1 MDCLFFVELLG
12 GKSTIKPIK
21 EREMA
26 KLFYQGHASFR
37 ITTDE
42 GVVIFIDPYAG
53 VGYQTPADIV
63 LITHEHYDHNDIGK
77 VTLTPR
83 TIVIRAKDALMNGVY
98 HSFVEKNVKITAVP
112 AYNSHHPKS
121 ECVGYLLSFDGITL
135 YHAGD
140 TDFIPEMCDLRKENI
155 DYALLPIDGY
165 YTMSPEAATEVANVI
180 MPKHMIPMH
189 MKPGLLWDMKQAMK
203 VHAPMAMLMR
213 PNDNID
219 LRKD

>member
-1 MDCLFFVELLG
+1 
-12 GKSTIKPIK
+12 
-21 EREMA
+21 MA

-83 TIVIRAKDALMNGVY
+83 TIVIRAKDALTNGVY

-121 ECVGYLLSFDGITL
+121 ECVGYLLSFDGITI

>member
-1 MDCLFFVELLG
+1 
-12 GKSTIKPIK
+12 
-21 EREMA
+21 MA

-83 TIVIRAKDALMNGVY
+83 TIVIRAKDALTNGVY

-112 AYNSHHPKS
+112 AYNSHHPES

>member
-1 MDCLFFVELLG
+1 M
-12 GKSTIKPIK
+12 P
-21 EREMA
+21 
-26 KLFYQGHASFR
+26 KLFYQGHSSFR

-63 LITHEHYDHNDIGK
+63 LITHEHYDHNDIAK

-83 TIVIRAKDALMNGVY
+83 TIVIRAKDALTNGVY
-98 HSFVEKNVKITAVP
+98 RSFIEKNVKITAVP
-112 AYNSHHPKS
+112 AYNSHHSKD

-140 TDFIPEMCDLRKENI
+140 TDLIPEMNGLRKEKI

-165 YTMSPEAATEVANVI
+165 YTMTPEAATEAANLI
-180 MPKHMIPMH
+180 APKHMIPMH

-219 LRKD
+219 LKKD

>member
-1 MDCLFFVELLG
+1 M
-12 GKSTIKPIK
+12 P
-21 EREMA
+21 
-26 KLFYQGHASFR
+26 KLFYQGHSSFR

-63 LITHEHYDHNDIGK
+63 LITHEHYDHNDIAK

-83 TIVIRAKDALMNGVY
+83 TIVIRAKDALTNGVY
-98 HSFVEKNVKITAVP
+98 RSFIEKNVKITAVP
-112 AYNSHHPKS
+112 SYNSHHSKD

-140 TDFIPEMCDLRKENI
+140 TDLIPEMNGLRKEKI

-165 YTMSPEAATEVANVI
+165 YTMTPEAATEAANLI
-180 MPKHMIPMH
+180 APKHMIPMH

-219 LRKD
+219 LKKD